1 MSHNWIVDNHLWS
14 IENCS
19 SETKNKMIKELR
31 QENKKLEILE
41 KENKKLKREL
51 VRLRQAA
58 ELLSHLLSPEASSL
72 ID

>member
-31 QENKKLEILE
+31 QENKKLKILE
-41 KENKKLKREL
+41 EENKKLKREL
-51 VRLRQAA
+51 TALKQAA
-58 ELLSHLLSPEASSL
+58 ELLSHLLSP
-72 ID
+72 